1 MSINIKKSHFNSF
14 TEFLDNPTMW
24 QFGITLVV
32 ALQVKN
38 ITTNITDTVLTP
50 IIEHFLNSPLNKYY
64 VNIYGVDFYFGKIIG
79 SIITFFMIMLMIYIF
94 IKVTKMDEKLEAVE
108 KKDESS
114 IMIKNPVQQSEQT
127 NVKTIIIPDD
137 KPLQIKQ

>member
-50 IIEHFLNSPLNKYY
+50 IIENFLHSPLNKYY
-64 VNIYGVDFYFGKIIG
+64 VNIYGVDFYFGKII
-79 SIITFFMIMLMIYIF
+79 SSVITFFMIMLMIYVF
-94 IKVTKMDEKLEAVE
+94 IKVTKMDEKLEAPE
-108 KKDESS
+108 KKEGNT
-114 IMIKNPVQQSEQT
+114 IMIKAPVQQSEQPI
-127 NVKTIIIPDD
+127 VKTIIVPAD
-137 KPLQIKQ
+137 KPTI